1 MKTFTDFALKEEYRH
16 LQPVEDKFTEIDSLI
31 AWKFFHI
38 IFESIY
44 FNKTIFYNIHV

>member
-1 MKTFTDFALKEEYRH
+1 MKTFTDFALKEGYKH

-31 AWKFFHI
+31 AWKFFRI

-44 FNKTIFYNIHV
+44 SNKLIF